1 MIIDLISLIKN
12 GEQFRDNIYN
22 LNVPLSCILVTET
35 WLKENSVSPALRN
48 FNFAKQNRIGRS
60 GGGVGIYLQ
69 SSLNYIIREDLKC
82 ISDDIESIFV
92 EIKGENSKNILLVC
106 IYRLPEANIPKC
118 LEELEIL
125 FEKLRNDNK
134 NRYIGGDFNINLLN
148 YPNDGNVSQFIK
160 RFLSLSIYPTIN
172 RPTRVSKST
181 NTLIDCIFTIF
192 LRPSRI
198 RCNSW
203 YFGSRSFPNCTY
215 CHATVI
221 WKSVNQPKLRKERF
235 ILIRSRSS
243 EIGLLF
249 CFRTSVI

>member
-82 ISDDIESIFV
+82 ISDVIESIFV

-106 IYRLPEANIPKC
+106 IYRLPEASIPKC

-125 FEKLRNDNK
+125 FEKLRNENK
-134 NRYIGGDFNINLLN
+134 IIYIGGDFNINLLN
-148 YPNDGNVSQFIK
+148 YPNDGNVSQFIEL
-160 RFLSLSIYPTIN
+160 FLSL
-172 RPTRVSKST
+172 R
-181 NTLIDCIFTIF
+181 
-192 LRPSRI
+192 
-198 RCNSW
+198 
-203 YFGSRSFPNCTY
+203 
-215 CHATVI
+215 
-221 WKSVNQPKLRKERF
+221 E
-235 ILIRSRSS
+235 
-243 EIGLLF
+243 
-249 CFRTSVI
+249 